1 MNHILLQSRIKTL
14 LLSFAACF
22 LAAALV
28 LYPEQAFH
36 SSIRGLSIWWD
47 VVFPALLP
55 FFIAAEMMMGFG
67 VVHFLGVLLEPL
79 MRPLF
84 RVPGAGAFVMTVGLI
99 SGNPM
104 GAKLTARLREQ
115 RMVTREEAER
125 LVAFTSTA
133 GPLFLFGAVA
143 VGFFESTSVG
153 VILAAAHYLSTLLVG
168 FLMRF
173 HEAQAPPS
181 GPPDKKQG
189 FILLRALRAMH
200 RARIQDG
207 RPLGQLLG
215 QSVTSAVQTL
225 LLIGGFIML
234 FSVLTHLFRH
244 VGAALLLEK
253 AISALLRLFSF
264 PTELSDSLLAGF
276 FEITLGSQ
284 LASAASP
291 ELPLVLKL
299 AAVSLVIGW
308 NGLSIHAQVASMISG
323 TDIRYLPYFFAR
335 IIHGFLAAIIT
346 LLLYPVLEPHLHHL
360 PAIQPAF
367 AAGDT
372 PSLPFWWEWFKIPAI
387 VGFVYFLLRFPASFR
402 SRTPAAKNTR

>member
-1 MNHILLQSRIKTL
+1 MNHILLRSQFKTL
-14 LLSFAACF
+14 ILASATFFVAAI
-22 LAAALV
+22 LV
-28 LYPEQAFH
+28 LYPEQAFK
-36 SSIRGLSIWWD
+36 SSLRGLTIWWD

-55 FFIAAEMMMGFG
+55 FFITAEMMMGFG

-84 RVPGAGAFVMTVGLI
+84 RVPGTGAFVMAVGLI

-115 RMVTREEAER
+115 KMITREEGER
-125 LVAFTSTA
+125 LVSFTSTA
-133 GPLFLFGAVA
+133 GPLFIFGAVS

-153 VILAAAHYLSTLLVG
+153 VILAAAHYFSTLLVG

-181 GPPDKKQG
+181 SSSEKKQG
-189 FILLRALRAMH
+189 FILIRALRAMH

-225 LLIGGFIML
+225 LLIGGFIMV
-234 FSVLTHLFRH
+234 FSVLTHLIRH
-244 VGAALLLEK
+244 VGLATFLEQGI
-253 AISALLRLFSF
+253 AFLLRLFSF
-264 PTELSDSLLAGF
+264 PSGLSDSVLAGL

-284 LASAASP
+284 LASAAAADI
-291 ELPLVLKL
+291 PLALKL
-299 AAVSLVIGW
+299 AAVSMVIGW
-308 NGLSIHAQVASMISG
+308 NGLSIHAQVASMISR

-335 IIHGFLAAIIT
+335 ILHGFLAGIIT
-346 LLLYPVLEPHLHHL
+346 LVIYPLMAPHLHQL
-360 PAIQPAF
+360 PAIRPVMASVS
-367 AAGDT
+367 AAV
-372 PSLPFWWEWFKIPAI
+372 LPPWWEGLQWLS
-387 VGFVYFLLRFPASFR
+387 LLVSLFWLFRFFR
-402 SRTPAAKNTR
+402 GLKTRH

>member
-1 MNHILLQSRIKTL
+1 MNHILLRSQFKTL
-14 LLSFAACF
+14 ILASATFFVAAV
-22 LAAALV
+22 LV
-28 LYPEQAFH
+28 LYPEQAFK
-36 SSIRGLSIWWD
+36 SSLRGLTIWWD

-55 FFIAAEMMMGFG
+55 FFITAEMMMGFG

-84 RVPGAGAFVMTVGLI
+84 RVPGTGAFVMAVGLI

-115 RMVTREEAER
+115 KMITREEGER
-125 LVAFTSTA
+125 LVSFTSTA
-133 GPLFLFGAVA
+133 GPLFIFGAVS

-153 VILAAAHYLSTLLVG
+153 VVLAAAHYFSTLLVG

-181 GPPDKKQG
+181 SSTEKKQG
-189 FILLRALRAMH
+189 FILIRALRAMH

-225 LLIGGFIML
+225 LLIGGFIMV
-234 FSVLTHLFRH
+234 FSVLTHLIRH
-244 VGAALLLEK
+244 VGAATFLEQGI
-253 AISALLRLFSF
+253 AFLLRLFSF
-264 PTELSDSLLAGF
+264 PSALSDSVLAGL

-284 LASAASP
+284 LASAASADI
-291 ELPLVLKL
+291 PLALKL
-299 AAVSLVIGW
+299 AAVSMVIGW
-308 NGLSIHAQVASMISG
+308 NGLSIHAQVASMISR

-335 IIHGFLAAIIT
+335 ILHGFLAGIIT
-346 LLLYPVLEPHLHHL
+346 LVIFPLMAPHLHQL
-360 PAIQPAF
+360 PAIRPVMASVPA
-367 AAGDT
+367 AV
-372 PSLPFWWEWFKIPAI
+372 LPPWWEGLQWLSLLVSLFWL
-387 VGFVYFLLRFPASFR
+387 FRFLRGL
-402 SRTPAAKNTR
+402 KTRH